1 MKKTF
6 ITAEELKKILKF
18 AIKIDVELGFYISF
32 NCRYIEIDQY
42 SNKCPEKVQK
52 YYYAPEE
59 MHTIF
64 THITAY
70 QRLYKHKSHLV

>member
-1 MKKTF
+1 MKKEY
-6 ITAEELKKILKF
+6 ITAKELKKILKF

-52 YYYAPEE
+52 YYYKPEE
-59 MHTIF
+59 MDNIF
-64 THITAY
+64 AHITAY
-70 QRLYKHKSHLV
+70 QRLYKHENHLV